1 MSFPT
6 RSPRS
11 AVADHLCGHSQL
23 VSMRRR
29 ARLMGLRGEG
39 APLVTPVGAAPTGGV
54 VYRAV
59 TMATTDACVTA
70 EIAFPAD

>member
-1 MSFPT
+1 
-6 RSPRS
+6 
-11 AVADHLCGHSQL
+11 
-23 VSMRRR
+23 
-29 ARLMGLRGEG
+29 MGLRGEG

-59 TMATTDACVTA
+59 TTATTDSYVTA